1 MNNYDDII
9 NIKNHEPKFHVRMSR
24 EQRAAQFA
32 PFQAL
37 TGLENE
43 VLEVARTTSKRI
55 ELTDEEKEGINKKFK
70 KRVEQ
75 ITFSGENAVKSGQEV
90 MYITERAVFVLKE
103 DGIHLVEAA
112 PGIDIERDI
121 LSLMEFRPIIDENIK
136 DMDKW
141 LFL

>member
-37 TGLENE
+37 TGFDNE

-55 ELTDEEKEGINKKFK
+55 ELTDEEKEEINNILVNSINKYVCITNFEHDSKIYGGKYIDYNVIIRMIYSYDRKIIFK
-70 KRVEQ
+70 DK
-75 ITFSGENAVKSGQEV
+75 TK
-90 MYITERAVFVLKE
+90 
-103 DGIHLVEAA
+103 
-112 PGIDIERDI
+112 IDIDEILNIER
-121 LSLMEFRPIIDENIK
+121 
-136 DMDKW
+136 
-141 LFL
+141 